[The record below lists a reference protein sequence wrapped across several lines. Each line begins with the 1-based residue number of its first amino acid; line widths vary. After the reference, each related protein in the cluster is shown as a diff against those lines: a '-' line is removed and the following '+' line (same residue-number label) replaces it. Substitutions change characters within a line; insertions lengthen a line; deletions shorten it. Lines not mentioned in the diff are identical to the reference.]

1 MFKILILTFSLY
13 LYSNALVFEDMFGE
27 QIEIK
32 PNIQKIYASNPVLLY
47 SLYAVDKTKIA
58 GLNFPFSETEAKYLD
73 EKTINLPV
81 LGGWF
86 GQGKTPNNEM
96 ILQINPDVILLS
108 DTTKKLGNQKIKES
122 LGGAKNIPLI
132 YLKSNSL
139 EELVDSFSYI
149 GILTNQEQRA
159 KKLEEYGK
167 NTLNL
172 AKEISLK
179 STKKPKIYY
188 AEGKNGLET
197 ECDTSLHSELINL
210 AGAQNVHK
218 CEDTNPFG
226 KQSINFEQVLGYNPE
241 IILVYEKEFYQTIY
255 KDSKWKHINA
265 VKNKQVY
272 FLPKGPF
279 SWFDRP
285 PSFMKLLGLKWLLSI
300 FHPDIYQLDIN
311 QESKEFYN
319 LFLNM
324 QLSDEQLNEIMG
336 KNLD

>member
-1 MFKILILTFSLY
+1 MFKILILILIFC
-13 LYSNALVFEDMFGE
+13 LYSNAVIFEDMFGE
-27 QIEIK
+27 QTEVK

-47 SLYAVDKTKIA
+47 SLYAIDKTKIA
-58 GLNFPFSETEAKYLD
+58 GLNFPFSEGEAKYLD
-73 EKTINLPV
+73 ERTINLPV

-108 DTTKKLGNQKIKES
+108 DTTKRLGNEKIKES

-139 EELVDSFSYI
+139 EELVDSFSYL
-149 GILTNQEQRA
+149 GKLTSQESRA

-179 STKKPKIYY
+179 ATKKPKVYY

-210 AGAQNVHK
+210 AGADNVHK

-226 KQSINFEQVLGYNPE
+226 KQSINFEQVLKYNPE
-241 IILVYEKEFYQTIY
+241 IILVYEKEFYQNIF
-255 KDSKWKHINA
+255 KDSKWKNINA
-265 VKNKQVY
+265 VKNKQVF

-300 FHPDIYQLDIN
+300 FHPNLYQLDIN
-311 QESKEFYN
+311 KESKDFYE

-324 QLSDEQLNEIMG
+324 TLNNEQLNEIMG

>member
-1 MFKILILTFSLY
+1 MFKILILILIFC
-13 LYSNALVFEDMFGE
+13 LYSNAVIFEDMFGE
-27 QIEIK
+27 QTEVK

-47 SLYAVDKTKIA
+47 SLYAIDKTKIA
-58 GLNFPFSETEAKYLD
+58 GLNFPFSEGEAKYLD
-73 EKTINLPV
+73 ERTINLPV

-108 DTTKKLGNQKIKES
+108 DTTKRLGNEKIKES

-139 EELVDSFSYI
+139 EELVDSFSYL
-149 GILTNQEQRA
+149 GKLTSQESRA

-172 AKEISLK
+172 AKKISLK
-179 STKKPKIYY
+179 ATKKPKVYY

-210 AGAQNVHK
+210 AGADNVHK

-226 KQSINFEQVLGYNPE
+226 KQSINFEQVLKYNPE
-241 IILVYEKEFYQTIY
+241 IILVYEKEFYQNIF
-255 KDSKWKHINA
+255 KDSKWKNINA
-265 VKNKQVY
+265 VKNKQVF

-300 FHPDIYQLDIN
+300 FHPNLYQLDIN
-311 QESKEFYN
+311 KESKDFYE

-324 QLSDEQLNEIMG
+324 TLNNEQLNEIMG

>member
-122 LGGAKNIPLI
+122 LGGAKNIPFI

-149 GILTNQEQRA
+149 GTLTNQDQRA

-167 NTLNL
+167 STLNL

-210 AGAQNVHK
+210 AAAQNVHK

-265 VKNKQVY
+265 VKNKQVF

>member
-1 MFKILILTFSLY
+1 MFKIILLILSFY
-13 LYSNALVFEDMFGE
+13 LYSSAVIFEDMLGNKNE
-27 QIEIK
+27 VNS
-32 PNIQKIYASNPVLLY
+32 NIQKIYASSPVLLY
-47 SLYAVDKTKIA
+47 SLYAIDKTRMA
-58 GLNFPFSETEAKYLD
+58 GLNFPFNEGEAKYLD
-73 EKTINLPV
+73 ERTITLPV

-108 DTTKKLGNQKIKES
+108 DTIKKLGNQKIKES

-149 GILTNQEQRA
+149 GTLTNQDQRA

-167 NTLNL
+167 STLNL

-179 STKKPKIYY
+179 STKKPRIYY

-255 KDSKWKHINA
+255 KDFKWKHINA
-265 VKNKQVY
+265 VKNKQVF

>member
-1 MFKILILTFSLY
+1 MFKILILIFSFC
-13 LYSNALVFEDMFGE
+13 LYSNAVIFEDMFGE
-27 QIEIK
+27 QTEVK

-47 SLYAVDKTKIA
+47 SLYAIDKTKIA
-58 GLNFPFSETEAKYLD
+58 GLTFPFSEGEAKYLD
-73 EKTINLPV
+73 ERTINLPV

-108 DTTKKLGNQKIKES
+108 DTTKRLGNEKIKES

-139 EELVDSFSYI
+139 EELVDSFSYL
-149 GILTNQEQRA
+149 GKLTSQESRA
-159 KKLEEYGK
+159 KKLEEYGE

-179 STKKPKIYY
+179 ATKKPKVYY

-210 AGAQNVHK
+210 AGADNVHK

-226 KQSINFEQVLGYNPE
+226 KQSINFEQVLKYNPE
-241 IILVYEKEFYQTIY
+241 IILVYEKEFYQNIF
-255 KDSKWKHINA
+255 KDSKWKNINA
-265 VKNKQVY
+265 VKNKQVF

-300 FHPDIYQLDIN
+300 FHPNLYQLDIN
-311 QESKEFYN
+311 KESKDFYE

-324 QLSDEQLNEIMG
+324 TLNNEQLNEIMG
-336 KNLD
+336 KSLD

>member
-1 MFKILILTFSLY
+1 MFKILILILIFC
-13 LYSNALVFEDMFGE
+13 LYSNAVIFEDMFGE
-27 QIEIK
+27 QTEVK

-47 SLYAVDKTKIA
+47 SLYAIDKTKIA
-58 GLNFPFSETEAKYLD
+58 GLNFPFSEGEAKYLD
-73 EKTINLPV
+73 ERTINLPV

-108 DTTKKLGNQKIKES
+108 DTTKRLGNEKIKES

-139 EELVDSFSYI
+139 EELVDSFSYL
-149 GILTNQEQRA
+149 GKLTSQESRA

-179 STKKPKIYY
+179 ATKKPKVYY

-210 AGAQNVHK
+210 AGADNVHK

-226 KQSINFEQVLGYNPE
+226 KQSINFEQVLKYNPE
-241 IILVYEKEFYQTIY
+241 IILVYEKEFYQNIF
-255 KDSKWKHINA
+255 KDSEWKNINA
-265 VKNKQVY
+265 VKNKQVF

-300 FHPDIYQLDIN
+300 FHPNLYQLDIN
-311 QESKEFYN
+311 KESKDFYE

-324 QLSDEQLNEIMG
+324 TLNNEQLNEIMG

>member
-1 MFKILILTFSLY
+1 MFKILILIFSFC
-13 LYSNALVFEDMFGE
+13 LYSNAVIFEDMFGE
-27 QIEIK
+27 QTEVK

-58 GLNFPFSETEAKYLD
+58 GLNFPFSEGEAKYLD
-73 EKTINLPV
+73 ERTINLPV

-108 DTTKKLGNQKIKES
+108 DTTKRLGNEKIKES

-139 EELVDSFSYI
+139 EELVDSFSYL
-149 GILTNQEQRA
+149 GKLTSQESRA

-179 STKKPKIYY
+179 ATKKPKVYY

-197 ECDTSLHSELINL
+197 ECNASLHSELINL
-210 AGAQNVHK
+210 AGAENVHK

-226 KQSINFEQVLGYNPE
+226 KQSINFEQVLKYNPE
-241 IILVYEKEFYQTIY
+241 IILVYEKEFYQNIF
-255 KDSKWKHINA
+255 KDSKWKNINA
-265 VKNKQVY
+265 VKNKQVF

-300 FHPDIYQLDIN
+300 FHPNLYQLDIN
-311 QESKEFYN
+311 KESKDFYE

-324 QLSDEQLNEIMG
+324 TLNNEQLNEIMG
-336 KNLD
+336 KSLD